1 MHLFGNFFVRKILS
15 FKIMCL
21 FDCLMER
28 TMKIF
33 VLMLLCFLSF
43 SCGNTNENT
52 ADDSEGEQNGTKSDE
67 AVCAENHAECGELRI
82 VEDNIRYVFCGEC
95 GKGLECDEDENKCI
109 VPTRESECKNKPENA
124 VWNDDGAEGTFVQTW
139 NGEEWIPKSKD
150 AVYSET
156 PAECGFVCPKEYYW
170 NDFYCIDWPTR
181 KRNCPDMPENAVW
194 NDDGADGTFIQTW
207 NGEEWLPESHETTVG
222 KTPGECIFM
231 CRENYAW
238 ENGGCVTA
246 PTRTEPCKGLP
257 EHASW
262 NTAESVFQTSD
273 GFDWT
278 PTDEGVYDE
287 TPSAEECRF
296 VCKDSYFWSGSEC
309 VNPCGGN
316 PCQKTEN
323 SDGVCTVFDYDV
335 FICGCK
341 TGFRWN
347 SKHKQCESNE
357 NAGKVLCSGQKLCY
371 DSSERPCEEVQGD
384 YFGQDAHYAGLGFC
398 IARDF
403 SVENHDGGEG
413 IVIDNNTGLEWQQTI
428 EGYNNF
434 TWDDAND
441 YCKKLEY
448 GGHDDWRLPT
458 IEEFRTIIDYG
469 GNGGGVD
476 TSLFPV
482 PTVCDFWTSTV
493 DAVYGNGKHW
503 AVDSR
508 GGYGNNA
515 NYFEY
520 SARCVRNSWTPSPSK
535 FHMVSENGSKIVRD
549 ATTNLIWQG
558 TVEDKELSWYDALVY
573 CENLTYAGYNDWRL
587 PNINE
592 LETLLR
598 FDKSTGTPSD
608 FPDIPEWRYW
618 SSSTYTLSHGYGW
631 GLNIQYGGSV
641 VFVPKGYDDLLA
653 VCVR

>member
-1 MHLFGNFFVRKILS
+1 
-15 FKIMCL
+15 
-21 FDCLMER
+21 
-28 TMKIF
+28 MKIF
-33 VLMLLCFLSF
+33 VLIVLCFLSF
-43 SCGNTNENT
+43 SCGKSNENKT
-52 ADDSEGEQNGTKSDE
+52 DDTEGKTKSDE
-67 AVCAENHAECGELRI
+67 AVCAENHAECGDLRI
-82 VEDNIRYVFCGEC
+82 VGEENIIRVFCGEC
-95 GKGLECDEDENKCI
+95 KKGFECDEEEHKCN
-109 VPTRESECKNKPENA
+109 VMTRESKCRNKPDHSA
-124 VWNDDGAEGTFVQTW
+124 WNDNGAEGIFIQTW
-139 NGEEWIPKSKD
+139 NEGEWIPKNKD

-156 PAECGFVCPKEYYW
+156 PVECGFTCLKEYYW

-181 KRNCPDMPENAVW
+181 SKKCPDLPKNAVW
-194 NDDGADGTFIQTW
+194 NDNGADGTFIQKW
-207 NGEEWLPESHETTVG
+207 DGENWIPESLETVPG
-222 KTPGECIFM
+222 KTPGDCVFM

-238 ENGGCVTA
+238 ENGGCITA

-262 NTAESVFQTSD
+262 NTADSVFQTSD

-278 PTDEGVYDE
+278 PSDKGVYNE
-287 TPSAEECRF
+287 TPSSDECRF
-296 VCKDSYFWSGSEC
+296 VCNDSYFWNGSDC

-403 SVENHDGGEG
+403 SVENHDGGEA

-515 NYFEY
+515 NGFEY